1 MNDDKSI
8 HLTKFLD
15 FPKNFK
21 NENLNQK
28 WLELIKI
35 RNVCNISIEEKR
47 ASKEIGSSLEASLKI
62 NLDKKLNEISKDVDF
77 SELCITSSAEVS
89 YLENSETKVQTS
101 KAEGSKC
108 QVCWKITKEAC
119 SRKTLSKT
127 HRMIFESIKKIFNIS
142 LLVPVFIFTLDRI
155 SKIYVINLSKNSS
168 DIELFSSKFLNI
180 TLIWNE
186 GIAFGI
192 FSAIHGYWYNLLT
205 IAIVLIA
212 IVILIMSIR
221 QDGTQKYFLLIVFGG
236 ALGNLYDRIF
246 FKAVPD
252 FIDLHVGDFHWF
264 IFNIAD
270 IFITFGVI
278 MLILWETLPLNKN
291 YEKK

>member
-1 MNDDKSI
+1 M
-8 HLTKFLD
+8 
-15 FPKNFK
+15 FK
-21 NENLNQK
+21 
-28 WLELIKI
+28 
-35 RNVCNISIEEKR
+35 
-47 ASKEIGSSLEASLKI
+47 
-62 NLDKKLNEISKDVDF
+62 KD
-77 SELCITSSAEVS
+77 
-89 YLENSETKVQTS
+89 
-101 KAEGSKC
+101 
-108 QVCWKITKEAC
+108 
-119 SRKTLSKT
+119 LSKT
-127 HRMIFESIKKIFNIS
+127 HRMIFEGIKKFTNIS
-142 LLVPVFIFTLDRI
+142 LLIPVFIFTLDRI
-155 SKIYVINLSKNSS
+155 SKIYVIKLSKNSS

-192 FSAIHGYWYNLLT
+192 FSSIHGYWYNLLT
-205 IAIVLIA
+205 IVIVLIA

-236 ALGNLYDRIF
+236 AIGNLYDRIF

-270 IFITFGVI
+270 IFITFGLI
-278 MLILWETLPLNKN
+278 MLILLETLPLNKN

>member
-1 MNDDKSI
+1 M
-8 HLTKFLD
+8 F
-15 FPKNFK
+15 
-21 NENLNQK
+21 
-28 WLELIKI
+28 
-35 RNVCNISIEEKR
+35 EK
-47 ASKEIGSSLEASLKI
+47 
-62 NLDKKLNEISKDVDF
+62 D
-77 SELCITSSAEVS
+77 
-89 YLENSETKVQTS
+89 
-101 KAEGSKC
+101 
-108 QVCWKITKEAC
+108 
-119 SRKTLSKT
+119 LSKT
-127 HRMIFESIKKIFNIS
+127 HRMIFESIKKFFNIS

-155 SKIYVINLSKNSS
+155 SKIYVINLSKNTS

-192 FSAIHGYWYNLLT
+192 FSSIHGYWYNLLT
-205 IAIVLIA
+205 IVIFLIT
-212 IVILIMSIR
+212 IVILIMSIQ
-221 QDGTQKYFLLIVFGG
+221 QDGPQKYFLLIVFGG

-278 MLILWETLPLNKN
+278 MLILWEILPLNKN
-291 YEKK
+291 YEKR

>member
-1 MNDDKSI
+1 M
-8 HLTKFLD
+8 F
-15 FPKNFK
+15 
-21 NENLNQK
+21 
-28 WLELIKI
+28 
-35 RNVCNISIEEKR
+35 EK
-47 ASKEIGSSLEASLKI
+47 
-62 NLDKKLNEISKDVDF
+62 D
-77 SELCITSSAEVS
+77 
-89 YLENSETKVQTS
+89 
-101 KAEGSKC
+101 
-108 QVCWKITKEAC
+108 
-119 SRKTLSKT
+119 LSKT

-142 LLVPVFIFTLDRI
+142 LLVPVFIFILDRI
-155 SKIYVINLSKNSS
+155 SKIYIINLSKVSFYT
-168 DIELFSSKFLNI
+168 ELFSSKYLNI

-252 FIDLHVGDFHWF
+252 FIDLHVGNFHWF

-270 IFITFGVI
+270 IFITFGLI
-278 MLILWETLPLNKN
+278 MLILLETLPLNKN

>member
-1 MNDDKSI
+1 M
-8 HLTKFLD
+8 F
-15 FPKNFK
+15 
-21 NENLNQK
+21 
-28 WLELIKI
+28 
-35 RNVCNISIEEKR
+35 EK
-47 ASKEIGSSLEASLKI
+47 
-62 NLDKKLNEISKDVDF
+62 D
-77 SELCITSSAEVS
+77 
-89 YLENSETKVQTS
+89 
-101 KAEGSKC
+101 
-108 QVCWKITKEAC
+108 
-119 SRKTLSKT
+119 LSKT
-127 HRMIFESIKKIFNIS
+127 HRMIFESIKKFFNIS

-155 SKIYVINLSKNSS
+155 SKIYVIKLSKNLS

-192 FSAIHGYWYNLLT
+192 FSSIHGYWYNLLT

-221 QDGTQKYFLLIVFGG
+221 QDGAQKYFLLIVFGG

-278 MLILWETLPLNKN
+278 MLILWEILPLNN
-291 YEKK
+291 SYEKK

>member
-1 MNDDKSI
+1 M
-8 HLTKFLD
+8 
-15 FPKNFK
+15 
-21 NENLNQK
+21 
-28 WLELIKI
+28 LE
-35 RNVCNISIEEKR
+35 
-47 ASKEIGSSLEASLKI
+47 
-62 NLDKKLNEISKDVDF
+62 KD
-77 SELCITSSAEVS
+77 
-89 YLENSETKVQTS
+89 
-101 KAEGSKC
+101 
-108 QVCWKITKEAC
+108 
-119 SRKTLSKT
+119 LSKT
-127 HRMIFESIKKIFNIS
+127 QRMIFESIKKFINIS
-142 LLVPVFIFTLDRI
+142 LLVPVFIFALDRI

-192 FSAIHGYWYNLLT
+192 FSAINGYWYNLLT

-221 QDGTQKYFLLIVFGG
+221 QDGTQQYFLLIVFGG

-291 YEKK
+291 YEKI

>member
-1 MNDDKSI
+1 M
-8 HLTKFLD
+8 F
-15 FPKNFK
+15 
-21 NENLNQK
+21 
-28 WLELIKI
+28 
-35 RNVCNISIEEKR
+35 EK
-47 ASKEIGSSLEASLKI
+47 
-62 NLDKKLNEISKDVDF
+62 D
-77 SELCITSSAEVS
+77 
-89 YLENSETKVQTS
+89 
-101 KAEGSKC
+101 
-108 QVCWKITKEAC
+108 
-119 SRKTLSKT
+119 LSKT
-127 HRMIFESIKKIFNIS
+127 YRMIFESIKKFFNVI
-142 LLVPVFIFTLDRI
+142 LLIPVFIFTLDRI
-155 SKIYVINLSKNSS
+155 SKIYVINLSKNSF

-192 FSAIHGYWYNLLT
+192 LSAIHGYWYNLLT

-212 IVILIMSIR
+212 IIILIMSIR
-221 QDGTQKYFLLIVFGG
+221 QSGLEKYFLLIVFGG

-264 IFNIAD
+264 IFNVAD

-278 MLILWETLPLNKN
+278 MLILCEILPLNKN

>member
-1 MNDDKSI
+1 M
-8 HLTKFLD
+8 F
-15 FPKNFK
+15 
-21 NENLNQK
+21 
-28 WLELIKI
+28 
-35 RNVCNISIEEKR
+35 EK
-47 ASKEIGSSLEASLKI
+47 
-62 NLDKKLNEISKDVDF
+62 D
-77 SELCITSSAEVS
+77 
-89 YLENSETKVQTS
+89 
-101 KAEGSKC
+101 
-108 QVCWKITKEAC
+108 
-119 SRKTLSKT
+119 LSKT
-127 HRMIFESIKKIFNIS
+127 HRMIFKSIKKFFNIS

-168 DIELFSSKFLNI
+168 NIELFSSKFLNI

-192 FSAIHGYWYNLLT
+192 FSTIHGYWYNLLT

-252 FIDLHVGDFHWF
+252 FIDLHVGNFHWF
-264 IFNIAD
+264 IFNLAD
-270 IFITFGVI
+270 IFITFGII
-278 MLILWETLPLNKN
+278 MLILWEILPLNKN

>member
-1 MNDDKSI
+1 MLEKN
-8 HLTKFLD
+8 L
-15 FPKNFK
+15 PKTF
-21 NENLNQK
+21 
-28 WLELIKI
+28 
-35 RNVCNISIEEKR
+35 
-47 ASKEIGSSLEASLKI
+47 
-62 NLDKKLNEISKDVDF
+62 
-77 SELCITSSAEVS
+77 
-89 YLENSETKVQTS
+89 
-101 KAEGSKC
+101 
-108 QVCWKITKEAC
+108 
-119 SRKTLSKT
+119 
-127 HRMIFESIKKIFNIS
+127 RMIFENIKKNFYIS
-142 LLVPVFIFTLDRI
+142 LIVPITIFILDRI

-180 TLIWNE
+180 TLVWNE

-221 QDGTQKYFLLIVFGG
+221 QDGMQQYFLLIVFGG

-278 MLILWETLPLNKN
+278 MLILWEILPPNKN
-291 YEKK
+291 YEKR